1 MKRLNRRIHFFI
13 ISCLAFMIFPPYVS
27 LAADTQSLESKLDQF
42 ISQHEDST
50 AGLAA
55 MVIQGNEVI
64 VRKSIGYANIEEG
77 LKVNEESVFEWGSI
91 SKIVIWISM
100 MQLLEEGLIEL
111 NQDIQHYLPGSFQLP
126 SKFEE
131 PIQLLDLMNHTAG
144 FDDSYTDIMLHNPS
158 EMPSLKEALENTDV
172 KQVFRPGDVVAY
184 SNYGAALAAYIVET
198 VSGQDY
204 RDYVNDH
211 IFLPLGMTRTS
222 IDPLQNDNQWV
233 KVQREKMQGYT
244 TENQPAIPDLLAI
257 PIYPAGSIMGT
268 IDDLALLLTA
278 LLSEDGRPLFKK
290 EETIQLLFQP
300 TDFFLATDTPR
311 MAHGLFSLPAEI
323 EVFGHGGNTIAFSSS
338 LYLSRENRL
347 GVIVMTNQANETN
360 FGLGI
365 PDLIFGKPKFSSL
378 EEYLESSAAWAG
390 IYQPARMPYH
400 GFSKIYGLANRA
412 TIKQHGQH
420 NLMANSILYTQQNP
434 GIYMTEEEFSIYS
447 YDRYSVH
454 PTYGNILS
462 TSTGDVI
469 QISRWRHLFE
479 WGLLIAGMVAALFSL
494 FYIGIAW
501 LPKFRKTTFHLAMT
515 VLNLFNLLIIC
526 NLAWMFYKAFSMTTY
541 ESLKIHMILNI
552 AYLVITGVISASSMF
567 LNKKFQFNKAQTTY
581 FLISILSAI
590 LLCANIVYWEFYR

>member
-1 MKRLNRRIHFFI
+1 MLFLPY
-13 ISCLAFMIFPPYVS
+13 ISVS
-27 LAADTQSLESKLDQF
+27 ANTQSLENKLDDF

-91 SKIVIWISM
+91 SKIVIWISL
-100 MQLLEEGLIEL
+100 MQLLEDGLIEL
-111 NQDIQHYLPGSFQLP
+111 DQDIQHYLPESFQLP
-126 SKFEE
+126 TKFDE
-131 PIQLLDLMNHTAG
+131 PIQLLHLMHHTAG
-144 FDDSYTDIMLHNPS
+144 FDDSYTDLMLHEPS
-158 EMPSLKEALENTDV
+158 DLPSLKEALENTDV

-211 IFLPLGMTRTS
+211 IFLPLEMTRTS

-233 KVQREKMQGYT
+233 KEEREKMQGYT
-244 TENQPAIPDLLAI
+244 TENQPVIPDLYAI
-257 PIYPAGSIMGT
+257 PLYPAGSIMGT
-268 IDDLALLLTA
+268 IDDLSLLTTA

-300 TDFFLATDTPR
+300 TDFFPATDTPR
-311 MAHGLFSLPAEI
+311 MAHGLFFLPAEK
-323 EVFGHGGNTIAFSSS
+323 EVFGHGGNTLAFSSS
-338 LYLSRENRL
+338 MYVSRESRL
-347 GVIVMTNQANETN
+347 GVIVMTNQANENN
-360 FGLGI
+360 FSLGI
-365 PDLIFGKPKFSSL
+365 PDLIFGKPRFSSQG
-378 EEYLESSAAWAG
+378 EYLESSAAWAG
-390 IYQPARMPYH
+390 IIYQPARMSYH
-400 GFSKIYGLANRA
+400 GFSKVYGLANRFMA
-412 TIKQHGQH
+412 KQNGQH
-420 NLMANSILYTQQNP
+420 NLMANGILYTQQSP
-434 GIYMTEEEFSIYS
+434 GIYRTDEEFSMYS

-462 TSTGDVI
+462 ISTGDLI
-469 QISRWRHLFE
+469 QIPRWRHLFE
-479 WGLLIAGMVAALFSL
+479 WGLLIAGMVAVLFSL
-494 FYIGIAW
+494 FYICTAW
-501 LPKFRKTTFHLAMT
+501 LPKFRRNAFHLAIT

-541 ESLKIHMILNI
+541 ESLKIHMIQNI
-552 AYLVITGVISASSMF
+552 AYLVITGVFSASYLF
-567 LNKKFQFNKAQTTY
+567 LKKKFQFNKLQTTY
-581 FLISILSAI
+581 FLITILSAI